1 MVVKMPTVS
10 VIVPVYN
17 AEGVVSRGIDS
28 ILAQSYQDF
37 ELILVDDGSSDGS
50 GAICYKYAQQDGRVK
65 VIHQDN
71 AGVSAARNA
80 GLKAAI
86 GEWVTFVD
94 SDDMVLDGF
103 LESLVAAVSKDERI
117 DLAYCGYAIVE
128 GSTSIKTYQTKTYI
142 GKEQL
147 HDVLSSTKLL
157 YRCSP
162 WAKLF
167 RRSIITDNGLKF
179 DTNLTISEDR
189 LFLYKYLIHVRGVA
203 TTSTVGYIYGSFSP
217 TSLKHKRVPTEMLAY
232 RQKAITAAAH
242 DVIDKFRLE
251 KGEAF
256 LIARHLML
264 ILFELIRNVYQ
275 ESGASRKTRE
285 RQHELFASLFNADL
299 YQDNLEND
307 PRWIDYLKH
316 NRLIDDMVN
325 FRFREF
331 NQKLKRD
338 EMNLSIRLFAYNLLK
353 KRWAKRSTASF
364 KKSITLINSEMK

>member
-1 MVVKMPTVS
+1 MTVS

-17 AEGVVSRGIDS
+17 AEGVVSLCIDS
-28 ILAQSYQDF
+28 ILAQRYKDF
-37 ELILVDDGSSDGS
+37 ELILVDDGSRDRS
-50 GAICYKYAQQDGRVK
+50 GAICDNFALQDERVK
-65 VIHQDN
+65 VIHQQN

-80 GLKAAI
+80 GLKAAK

-217 TSLKHKRVPTEMLAY
+217 TSLKHKRVSTEMLAY
-232 RQKAITAAAH
+232 RQRAITEAAH
-242 DVIDKFRLE
+242 EVVAEFGLG

-256 LIARHLML
+256 QIARHLML
-264 ILFELIRNVYQ
+264 ILFELMRGMYQ
-275 ESGASRKTRE
+275 ESGTSRKTRE
-285 RQHELFASLFNADL
+285 RQHELFASLFDADL

-331 NQKLKRD
+331 NRKLKRD
-338 EMNLSIRLFAYNLLK
+338 EMNLSIRLLAYNLLK

>member
-1 MVVKMPTVS
+1 MSNRPKVS

-17 AEGVVSRGIDS
+17 AEGVVSRGVDS
-28 ILAQSYQDF
+28 ILAQGYQDF

-50 GAICYKYAQQDGRVK
+50 GAICDKYAQQDGRVK
-65 VIHQDN
+65 VVHQEN

-80 GLKAAI
+80 GLKVAQ

-94 SDDMVLDGF
+94 SDDIVLDGF
-103 LESLVAAVSKDERI
+103 LESLVAAVNREERI

-189 LFLYKYLIHVRGVA
+189 LFIYKYLIHVRGVA
-203 TTSTVGYIYGSFSP
+203 TTSTVGYLYGSFSP
-217 TSLKHKRVPTEMLAY
+217 MSLKHKRVPTEMLAY

-256 LIARHLML
+256 LIARHLVL

-338 EMNLSIRLFAYNLLK
+338 EVNLSIRLFAYNLLK

-364 KKSITLINSEMK
+364 KKSLTLINSEMK

>member
-1 MVVKMPTVS
+1 MSLSRVS

-17 AEGVVSRGIDS
+17 AEGVVSRGVDS
-28 ILAQSYQDF
+28 ILTQSYQDF
-37 ELILVDDGSSDGS
+37 ELILVDDGSTDNS
-50 GAICYKYAQQDGRVK
+50 GAICDNYAQQDGRVK
-65 VIHQDN
+65 VVHQEN

-80 GLKAAI
+80 GLKVAQ

-94 SDDMVLDGF
+94 SDDIVLDGF
-103 LESLVAAVSKDERI
+103 LESLVAAVNREERI

-128 GSTSIKTYQTKTYI
+128 GSTSIMTYRSATYI

-189 LFLYKYLIHVRGVA
+189 LFIYKYLIHVRGVA
-203 TTSTVGYIYGSFSP
+203 TTSTVGYLYGSFSP
-217 TSLKHKRVPTEMLAY
+217 MSLKHKRVPTEMLAY
-232 RQKAITAAAH
+232 RQKTITAAAH

-256 LIARHLML
+256 LIARHLVL

-285 RQHELFASLFNADL
+285 RQHEMFASLFNADL